1 MKMKKKVT
9 NFVLNTLHRIHPLSR
24 TNEEGST
31 IRKTRLRKFRPKSKK
46 LIIAAQIVAI
56 WYLLVLSGSYLTSN
70 TGAAFNDVE
79 VIENS
84 LHVNWDEYP
93 EDDGIWGNSSLS
105 EVSIRGTCEEGIY
118 ARFTNT
124 GESVRHELTRYEVYW
139 SESDIPKNGVVVEK
153 GTFPIPDKGEYF
165 DVYYKP
171 LKDGRYNI
179 KAYHETGHANGN
191 GNGTGPWSGEITITG
206 CSNPTEGES
215 NVTQPEPEPEPP
227 VNDQPMQEIKISEDL
242 TTIQKTGGSGKV
254 TVKLKWINPSHPSF
268 HHVRVYIEGNDK
280 PIMEDIKMEEL
291 EMKNIQPATYRITTA
306 DELNK
311 NESAGIKIIVS
322 EDNVVVIK

>member
-1 MKMKKKVT
+1 M
-9 NFVLNTLHRIHPLSR
+9 
-24 TNEEGST
+24 
-31 IRKTRLRKFRPKSKK
+31 RKFRTKSKK
-46 LIIAAQIVAI
+46 VIIAAQIVAI
-56 WYLLVLSGSYLTSN
+56 WYLLVISGSYLTSN

-84 LHVNWDEYP
+84 LHVNWDKYP
-93 EDDGIWGNSSLS
+93 EDDGVWGNSSLS

-124 GESVRHELTRYEVYW
+124 GESVSHELTRYEVYW
-139 SESDIPKNGVVVEK
+139 SQSDNPKNGVVVEN

-165 DVYYKP
+165 DIYYKP

-206 CSNPTEGES
+206 CNNPIEGDG
-215 NVTQPEPEPEPP
+215 NGTQTQPEPEPP
-227 VNDQPMQEIKISEDL
+227 VIDQPMQEIIISENL

-254 TVKLKWINPSHPSF
+254 TVNLKWINPSHPSF
-268 HHVRVYIEGNDK
+268 HHVRVYIEGNDQ
-280 PIMEDIKMEEL
+280 PIMDDITIEEL
-291 EMKNIQPATYRITTA
+291 EMKNIQPATYRITAA
-306 DELNK
+306 DESNK
-311 NESAGIKIIVS
+311 NESAGIKVIIS